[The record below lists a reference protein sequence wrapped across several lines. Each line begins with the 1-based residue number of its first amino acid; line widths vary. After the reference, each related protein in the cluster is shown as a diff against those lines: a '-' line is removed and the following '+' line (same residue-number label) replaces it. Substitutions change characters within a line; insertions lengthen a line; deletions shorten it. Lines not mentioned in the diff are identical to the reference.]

1 MEEIKTILDK
11 YDIAGMVVI
20 HTPGF
25 SENLLQIDP
34 SYSCA
39 RILPGGIG
47 LHFKNT
53 DRPAAQRKTLAQDTA
68 NMFSLLADGAG
79 HAFLAAKSGL
89 EAMETRFDI
98 KQGPTSH
105 SSHEEQNN

>member
-1 MEEIKTILDK
+1 MEEIKTILHK
-11 YDIAGMVVI
+11 HDIAGVVVL

-25 SENLLQIDP
+25 NEYLFRIDP

-39 RILPGGIG
+39 RILPGGRG

-53 DRPAAQRKTLAQDTA
+53 DRPAAQRKTLVHDTA
-68 NMFSLLADGAG
+68 NMFRLLADGAG
-79 HAFLAAKSGL
+79 HAFLGVKSGL

-98 KQGPTSH
+98 EHGPGSH